1 MTFRRVA
8 LAGFV
13 SDFAGFKK
21 RVIPISLHGD
31 AVAVT
36 NRLSL
41 DILSWSSCLP
51 TGLSTKEAKIYITG
65 VLNKCVVDSTSAEMW
80 NIVIWSLLPLLSGV
94 WPARNHNG
102 NRFMDRRDELASS
115 GARLCG
121 NLVARLPFCKAP
133 VHVNNKRE
141 F

>member
-1 MTFRRVA
+1 M
-8 LAGFV
+8 
-13 SDFAGFKK
+13 SDFADFKK
-21 RVIPISLHGD
+21 RVVPISLHGD

-51 TGLSTKEAKIYITG
+51 TGMSTKEAKIYITG
-65 VLNKCVVDSTSAEMW
+65 VLNKCVVDGTAKEMW
-80 NIVIWSLLPLLSGV
+80 NIVIWSLLPLLSGT

-102 NRFMDRRDELASS
+102 NRFMDHRDVLG

-121 NLVARLPFCKAP
+121 NLVTRLPL
-133 VHVNNKRE
+133 
-141 F
+141 

>member
-13 SDFAGFKK
+13 SDFADFKK

-41 DILSWSSCLP
+41 DILSWSSCLA
-51 TGLSTKEAKIYITG
+51 TGLSTKEAKVYITG
-65 VLNKCVVDSTSAEMW
+65 VFNKCIVEGTTQDMW
-80 NIVIWSLLPLLSGV
+80 SIIVWCLMPLMSGIWPS
-94 WPARNHNG
+94 RNHNG
-102 NRFMDRRDELASS
+102 NKFGDLRDVLGDAGE
-115 GARLCG
+115 RLCG
-121 NLVARLPFCKAP
+121 NLVP
-133 VHVNNKRE
+133 
-141 F
+141 